1 MSIKITM
8 PGALTTVQDAGRFGY
23 QKSGIGTSG
32 VMDLES
38 YQKAN
43 YLVGNESGEAVLEFT
58 LFGGAMELTEDGI
71 IAITGADME
80 LTLNDR
86 PIAMNQPVPVRSGDV
101 LAFGMAKRVPPYLA
115 VAGGLMSRWSL
126 EAALP
131 YEMQD
136 GRIRRPSA

>member
-23 QKSGIGTSG
+23 QKFGIGTSG

-80 LTLNDR
+80 PTLNDR
-86 PIAMNQPVPVRSGDV
+86 SIAMNQPVPVRSGDV
-101 LAFGMAKRVPPYLA
+101 LAFGMAKEGCR
-115 VAGGLMSRWSL
+115 S
-126 EAALP
+126 
-131 YEMQD
+131 
-136 GRIRRPSA
+136 

>member
-80 LTLNDR
+80 PTLNDR
-86 PIAMNQPVPVRSGDV
+86 PIAMNQP
-101 LAFGMAKRVPPYLA
+101 
-115 VAGGLMSRWSL
+115 
-126 EAALP
+126 
-131 YEMQD
+131 
-136 GRIRRPSA
+136 